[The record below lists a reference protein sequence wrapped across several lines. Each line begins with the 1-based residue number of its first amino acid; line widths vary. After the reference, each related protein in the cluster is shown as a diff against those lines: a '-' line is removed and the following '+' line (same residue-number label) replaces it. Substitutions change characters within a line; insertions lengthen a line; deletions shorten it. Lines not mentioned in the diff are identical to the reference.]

1 MSEVVDP
8 FAKPE
13 LEAPDVQ
20 IDTPVNLRPDLSLHG
35 IEEVDRGV
43 CEDTFENR
51 QALRRAKL
59 NWIPVYAVN
68 GVPTGTIQA
77 LSPAMQTAQRL
88 NSLTEKQA
96 ILTDAYNKNSD
107 YLTGFDLLAE
117 EAADNIVPPWVLG
130 ATKVWAKWTN
140 GSDVDRGKRKEPNL
154 PSRCKAIKDD
164 GVRCQLWTGGRLQ
177 DDGLCRVHL
186 GSLRNKPTDSVER
199 ARARLT
205 QAAPAAVDVL
215 EDLLEHAESEPVKL
229 KAAAEILD
237 RAGVRAGFDI
247 GGDIQIE
254 MRPAAS
260 IIAERISRL
269 AEGAKAL
276 TVLTENLQP
285 PDANVVEAEVVE
297 DHTEEPEKTDAAR
310 RAAEGTFNEDE

>member
-1 MSEVVDP
+1 MSGLEVVDI

-13 LEAPDVQ
+13 LEKPEVQ
-20 IDTPVNLRPDLSLHG
+20 IDTPINLRPDLSIYG
-35 IEEVDRGV
+35 IEEVDRGI

-59 NWIPVYAVN
+59 NWIPVYAIN

-77 LSPAMQTAQRL
+77 LSPEMQSQQRL
-88 NSLTEKQA
+88 NSLAEKEA
-96 ILTDAYNKNSD
+96 ILTDPTSKNSD

-140 GSDVDRGKRKEPNL
+140 GSELERGKRKEPFI
-154 PSRCKAIKDD
+154 PKRCSAIKDD
-164 GVRCQLWTGGRLQ
+164 GIRCQLWTGGRPQ
-177 DDGLCRVHL
+177 DDGMCRVHL

-199 ARARLT
+199 ARQRLT

-215 EDLLEHAESEPVKL
+215 EYLIENGESEPVKL
-229 KAAAEILD
+229 KAATEILD

-247 GGDIQIE
+247 STDVTVDV
-254 MRPAAS
+254 RPAAA
-260 IIAERISRL
+260 IIAERLARL
-269 AEGAKAL
+269 SKGAENIIAIQAA
-276 TVLTENLQP
+276 
-285 PDANVVEAEVVE
+285 ANGEQDIIDAEVVE
-297 DHTEEPEKTDAAR
+297 LHTETQEESDKK
-310 RAAEGTFNEDE
+310 